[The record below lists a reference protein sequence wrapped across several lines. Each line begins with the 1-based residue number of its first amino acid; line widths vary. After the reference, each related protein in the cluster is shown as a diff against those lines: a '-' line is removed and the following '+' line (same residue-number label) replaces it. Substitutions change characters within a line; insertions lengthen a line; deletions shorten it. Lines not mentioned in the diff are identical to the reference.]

1 MTWRVLPSRVTDCK
15 FEASDTSVPWAET
28 IRPGPFFM
36 PWGVRLRITRWDGL
50 IDRAPAAER
59 AGVTPDAGTV
69 WATRGY
75 MVTETGDG
83 EKRRVRRFLPV
94 AKREGRKPLYSP
106 VEVQKAEIATRR
118 RGRREVRRAF
128 PAAA

>member
-1 MTWRVLPSRVTDCK
+1 M
-15 FEASDTSVPWAET
+15 

-36 PWGVRLRITRWDGL
+36 PGGTLLITRGDGL
-50 IDRAPAAER
+50 VDRDQAAELC
-59 AGVTPDAGTV
+59 GVTPDAVTI
-69 WATRGY
+69 WSTRGY
-75 MVTETGDG
+75 MVTVAADG

-106 VEVQKAEIATRR
+106 VELQKAEIATRK
-118 RGRREVRRAF
+118 RGRREVRRDAF

>member
-1 MTWRVLPSRVTDCK
+1 
-15 FEASDTSVPWAET
+15 
-28 IRPGPFFM
+28 M
-36 PWGVRLRITRWDGL
+36 PLGVHLRITRGDGL
-50 IDRAPAAER
+50 IDRDQAAELS
-59 AGVTPDAGTV
+59 GVTPDAVTV

-75 MVTETGDG
+75 MVTVVIDG
-83 EKRRVRRFLPV
+83 EKHRVRKFLPV
-94 AKREGRKPLYSP
+94 AAREGRKPLYSP

>member
-1 MTWRVLPSRVTDCK
+1 MEL
-15 FEASDTSVPWAET
+15 
-28 IRPGPFFM
+28 
-36 PWGVRLRITRWDGL
+36 LITRGDGL
-50 IDRAPAAER
+50 IDRDQAAELC
-59 AGVTPDAGTV
+59 GVTPDAVTI

-75 MVTETGDG
+75 VTTVAGQ
-83 EKRRVRRFLPV
+83 KVRRFLPV